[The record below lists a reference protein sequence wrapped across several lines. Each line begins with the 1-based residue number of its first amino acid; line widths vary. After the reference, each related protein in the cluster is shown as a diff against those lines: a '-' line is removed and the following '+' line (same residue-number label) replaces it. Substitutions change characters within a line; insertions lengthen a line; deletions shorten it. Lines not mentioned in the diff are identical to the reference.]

1 MALAVR
7 VHGPCVAPE
16 SQQEVPTER
25 GERPGPKEPCRW
37 KAHSCPARPRP
48 RRACQRPGPG
58 EVIPGRLPPRQ
69 TGLSRAWIPVIY
81 VLLAKGSGAQS
92 VPGGLRIGRL
102 TALQPPAYRW
112 GTTSQSTHHSSVLPP
127 TCPPQYSQP
136 RGSSGASSS
145 LLRDP
150 PPTRG
155 RCSGRKSARSRSL
168 CPLVRGP
175 RGFGKGAGPCTTLER
190 GLRRQMR

>member
-1 MALAVR
+1 MGPAWPQSPSKKCPQREVRGPGRRSHADGRPRAARRDLGHAARVSALALEKLFPGGFHLGRPASPVR
-7 VHGPCVAPE
+7 GFPSSTFPW
-16 SQQEVPTER
+16 Q
-25 GERPGPKEPCRW
+25 
-37 KAHSCPARPRP
+37 KAA
-48 RRACQRPGPG
+48 G
-58 EVIPGRLPPRQ
+58 
-69 TGLSRAWIPVIY
+69 T
-81 VLLAKGSGAQS
+81 QS